1 VSTTIAKCLG
11 VLCAVV
17 LVLAVGELRLSND
30 SYDYLQ
36 AAADV
41 SQNGGI
47 PISYSW
53 WPPLMPLTLAPFT
66 DMPRAALWLNAAA
79 YGLIVALVLGTV
91 TAHMKTLGMV
101 LIAGALLVF
110 PALRFVHEWIWSEP
124 LFVALVAAWFALLLA
139 GVQDG
144 RRVVL
149 LGLVAALL
157 GLQRYVGVLF
167 VPIGGLAL
175 LLYRVQWK
183 RIVLYAV
190 IAGVPLGVWM
200 LRNIALGYP
209 ATGLDRGDAY
219 WTFAKATEIAL
230 LTLISWW
237 LPLLIVFLVGW
248 WYRVRVPRKFVVVSV
263 YYVVLHTVFIIWS
276 ASSTSMDPPDQR
288 LLAPVVVPL
297 IYVML
302 AAGGRLAKRERRYA
316 YTQA

>member
-1 VSTTIAKCLG
+1 M
-11 VLCAVV
+11 
-17 LVLAVGELRLSND
+17 RLSPD
-30 SYDYLQ
+30 SYDYMQ
-36 AAADV
+36 TASDV
-41 SQNGGI
+41 SRFGGI
-47 PISYSW
+47 PLFYSW
-53 WPPLMPLTLAPFT
+53 WPPLYPLVLTPWGDPLN
-66 DMPRAALWLNAAA
+66 AARWLNA
-79 YGLIVALVLGTV
+79 LALAGTIGV
-91 TAHMKTLGMV
+91 TLA
-101 LIAGALLVF
+101 
-110 PALRFVHEWIWSEP
+110 ALRRQSGIVLLGVGAALMLSPSLQFVHLWVWSEP
-124 LFVALVAAWFALLLA
+124 LFVMLVAAWCAVFLV
-139 GVQDG
+139 GVKER

-149 LGLVAALL
+149 LGLIAALL